1 MDHLAPPLHRT
12 LREGLSLPRVIFNPL
27 RRAAKGELVG
37 RGRPVLVIPGLATGD
52 ISTTLLRRTLAAR
65 GFVPE
70 GWRQGLNTGAHPA
83 KLKRIEQRLETLH
96 EQAGEKVILI
106 GWSLGG
112 LYARVLGLRVPE
124 HLAMVIT
131 VASPFSGDR
140 RANRA
145 WRLYE
150 AINDHKVD
158 NPPFTEN
165 PADKPPVPT
174 VAIWS
179 ALDGVVAPARAGR
192 RARRILRCVSMP
204 RISRSALHRPVS
216 RR

>member
-1 MDHLAPPLHRT
+1 M
-12 LREGLSLPRVIFNPL
+12 
-27 RRAAKGELVG
+27 
-37 RGRPVLVIPGLATGD
+37 LVIPGLATGD
-52 ISTTLLRRTLAAR
+52 ISTTLMRRTLAAR
-65 GFVPE
+65 GFAPE
-70 GWRQGLNTGAHPA
+70 GWRQGLNIGADPA
-83 KLKRIEQRLETLH
+83 KFRRVEQRLEALH
-96 EQAGEKVILI
+96 AQTGQKVILI

-112 LYARVLGLRVPE
+112 LYARVLGLRAPE

-150 AINDHKVD
+150 AINNHTVD

-165 PADKPPVPT
+165 PAEKPQVPT

-179 ALDGVVAPARAGR
+179 AVDGVVAPACTRGLVGEADATVRVDAPHFALGT
-192 RARRILRCVSMP
+192 S
-204 RISRSALHRPVS
+204 SACIEQVIAAIALGETLG
-216 RR
+216 